1 MDGGIFSRKSDQV
14 KLKEFL
20 GLYSLNIN
28 QVLQTWNFNR
38 WFVLLGH
45 RLRIVDRA
53 LTKKL
58 SESRPSPEWEI
69 SSRVYQALIGR
80 RKRTPGSA
88 SADVLVVAQHGRFG
102 NMVRQVSLAI
112 ASAEK
117 LGIREVIV
125 KSFPQFPRGTWVL
138 DNGVALTHDPLL
150 RSRMIARPKLVLG
163 GDFFVKPR
171 LPVDVSDVDFD
182 LIGSSLADA
191 GRLLDHEA
199 LSPHVL
205 VIHLRSGDAF
215 NPNPHPG
222 LGQPPLSFYLRAIEL
237 GRPKKVVLVF
247 EDRSNPVIGRLIE
260 HLEDK
265 GLDYSLQSESFE
277 TDLSVLLAARTL
289 VTAQGT
295 LTESLLLLS
304 PHLDT
309 WISFSHEP
317 HVYFRRRPIARRV
330 EISDADGEYSRFLLD
345 GNWQNSPEQRDMM
358 LNYPLENLS
367 VREYSDLA

>member
-1 MDGGIFSRKSDQV
+1 M
-14 KLKEFL
+14 KLKKIF

-53 LTKKL
+53 LTEEL
-58 SESRPSPEWEI
+58 SESRPSPQREI
-69 SSRVYQALIGR
+69 SSRLFRPLFGGGKKAQGAAV
-80 RKRTPGSA
+80 
-88 SADVLVVAQHGRFG
+88 ADVLIVAQHGRFG
-102 NMVRQVSLAI
+102 NMVRQVSLAL
-112 ASAEK
+112 ASAEQ

-125 KSFPQFPRGTWVL
+125 KSFPQFPRGTWIL

-150 RSRMIARPKLVLG
+150 RSRMIAKPSVVLG

-171 LPVDVSDVDFD
+171 LPVDVSDVNFD
-182 LIGSSLADA
+182 RIGSSLAEA
-191 GRLLDHEA
+191 GELLNLEI
-199 LSPHVL
+199 LSPQVM

-215 NPNPHPG
+215 NPEPHPR
-222 LGQPPLSFYLRAIEL
+222 LGQPPLSFYQRVIEL
-237 GRPKKVVLVF
+237 EKPNKVILVF
-247 EDRSNPVIGRLIE
+247 ENRSNPVIDRLID

-265 GLDYSLQSESFE
+265 GLDYSLHSESFE
-277 TDLSVLLAARTL
+277 ADLRLLLAARTL
-289 VTAQGT
+289 VTARGT

-304 PHLDT
+304 PHLHT

-330 EISDADGEYSRFLLD
+330 EISDVDGEYSRILLA

-358 LNYPLENLS
+358 LNYPVENLS